1 MTASHAGPVGSH
13 GDAGSEG
20 DSAVSAYTE
29 SPSPKKEA
37 VSVRHDSAV
46 MGDGIVSGGPR
57 SGGRAGERGG
67 AAAAAAAAAE

>member
-1 MTASHAGPVGSH
+1 MSS
-13 GDAGSEG
+13 
-20 DSAVSAYTE
+20 YTE

-57 SGGRAGERGG
+57 SWVRAGERGG
-67 AAAAAAAAAE
+67 AAAAAAAAE